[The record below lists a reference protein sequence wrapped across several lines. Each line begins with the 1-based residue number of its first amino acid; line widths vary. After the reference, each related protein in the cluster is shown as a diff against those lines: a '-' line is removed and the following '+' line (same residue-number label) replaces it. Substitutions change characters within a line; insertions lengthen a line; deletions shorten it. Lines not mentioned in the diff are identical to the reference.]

1 MIMHVIVNFSVDC
14 RNKLLNFRGMC
25 ISFLGRLMWFLISSF
40 IFRGLLDE
48 ELDFVPP
55 TQPGVLSCPQ
65 STKSTRLIQLLL
77 CILLATYNCVVITL
91 FIFGLY
97 IWAIVIL
104 VLGWLSWR
112 MVKISTRE
120 DVKIST
126 LTAKKFDL
134 TDQLLMF
141 KSFFA

>member
-1 MIMHVIVNFSVDC
+1 M
-14 RNKLLNFRGMC
+14 
-25 ISFLGRLMWFLISSF
+25 
-40 IFRGLLDE
+40 
-48 ELDFVPP
+48 
-55 TQPGVLSCPQ
+55 
-65 STKSTRLIQLLL
+65 
-77 CILLATYNCVVITL
+77 VITL

-126 LTAKKFDL
+126 LTAKNFDL